1 MALTQN
7 DKDFIKQL
15 LDDVLE
21 YKLDEKIGEKV
32 KEYVG
37 SLPTKEEFNSRMD
50 EIMGE
55 LKTIREEMTM
65 LSGRTYDNT
74 DRLDQLE
81 KIHPD
86 YTHVAFTS

>member
-21 YKLDEKIGEKV
+21 YKLDEKIGGKV

-37 SLPTKEEFNSRMD
+37 SLSTKEEFNSRMD
-50 EIMGE
+50 EMMGE

-65 LSGRTYDNT
+65 LSARTYDNT

-86 YTHVAFTS
+86 YTHVALAS